1 MKVLKVAAVAML
13 LAAAGCAGNVSRV
26 TCPALV
32 DWPAAFQTQLAGE
45 LETHSATEMPAFHE
59 LALRAERQRLAVK
72 GCK

>member
-1 MKVLKVAAVAML
+1 MKGVRVAGVARRL
-13 LAAAGCAGNVSRV
+13 GAGGWAGNVSRV